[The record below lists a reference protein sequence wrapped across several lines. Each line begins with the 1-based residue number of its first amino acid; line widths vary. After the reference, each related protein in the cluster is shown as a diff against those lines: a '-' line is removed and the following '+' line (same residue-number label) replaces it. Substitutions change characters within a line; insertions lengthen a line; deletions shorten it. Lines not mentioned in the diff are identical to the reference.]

1 VKLKLTKDGH
11 AVVKNGHP
19 VYVHDDGSE
28 EAFDAPAAMKLA
40 RGQAF
45 AASKYVAEKLNIH
58 HELAAAF
65 FGDALRLEKGQ
76 LVAYGAGGV
85 PLYSHRRPGELANL
99 DEAVEQL
106 VAKYPSKAMILREGG
121 AAGATAPATHAGT
134 GTTITRPQ
142 FDALP
147 QDSRAKFLKDGG
159 RIGDAARAAAP
170 TAPASSQQRDGKTL
184 TRAIFESLPPIERMT
199 HVRAGGSVVD

>member
-1 VKLKLTKDGH
+1 VKLKLTKEGH

-19 VYVHDDGSE
+19 VYVHADGSE

-65 FGDALRLEKGQ
+65 FGGALRLDKGQ

-106 VAKYPSKAMILREGG
+106 VAKYPSREMILRKDG
-121 AAGATAPATHAGT
+121 APGATAPAQPGRT
-134 GTTITRPQ
+134 GSTVSRAA
-142 FDALP
+142 FDAMP
-147 QDSRAKFLKDGG
+147 QDTRTRFLSDGG
-159 RIGDAARAAAP
+159 RVGDSASGSAPAAP
-170 TAPASSQQRDGKTL
+170 PAPSAGTKVM
-184 TRAIFESLPPIERMT
+184 TRAQFNAMPHMER
-199 HVRAGGSVVD
+199 GGYFKNGGRVVD

>member
-1 VKLKLTKDGH
+1 MKLKLDAQGH
-11 AVVKNGHP
+11 AILKN
-19 VYVHDDGSE
+19 GSE

-106 VAKYPSKAMILREGG
+106 VAKYPSKAKILREP
-121 AAGATAPATHAGT
+121 GATGSSTPAQQSQTAT
-134 GTTITRPQ
+134 SISRLQ

-147 QDSRAKFLKDGG
+147 QDSRAKFLKEGG
-159 RIGDAARAAAP
+159 RIGDATNSPAHAAP
-170 TAPASSQQRDGKTL
+170 PAPSAGAKVM
-184 TRAIFESLPPIERMT
+184 TRAVFDVTPP
-199 HVRAGGSVVD
+199 VQVAAFFKAGGKVVD